1 MCGIAGIV
9 GAAPDARP
17 DGTPRTRLSPEAFRV
32 FRVVVV
38 ALLVLTVGGGI
49 SVALGG
55 RFASLPVAL
64 VAAFCA
70 IRAARAP
77 VRT

>member
-1 MCGIAGIV
+1 M
-9 GAAPDARP
+9 PTRRP
-17 DGTPRTRLSPEAFRV
+17 DPAPVPDSDVPPRTRLTPETFRA

-38 ALLVLTVGGGI
+38 ALIVLTVGGGI

-55 RFASLPVAL
+55 QFASLPVAL

-70 IRAARAP
+70 VRAARAP
-77 VRT
+77 VRA